1 MGMKTPMLDDT
12 PVLEEVPLFELENQ
26 QREKIESESEDDI
39 EVVWEDE
46 YPNGTILKPTCDTNL
61 DNIHVESLDNITFA
75 TFLGDS
81 HMVYDD
87 ILNKQSNTC
96 FYFREDDSVET
107 CDILIDD
114 HEDSLLIDNEYVC
127 FNFWGGESLNLLH
140 NKLMSEGDDASF
152 YSCEDEGD
160 SSSQIEWGDEMSK
173 CVEEMMEDGN
183 LNLII
188 KKTLIIDVGV
198 YTGVG
203 AAWKT
208 AKIEKGSTVAIFG
221 LGAVGLAVA
230 EGARLRGASKIIGVD
245 LNPDKFELGKK
256 FGLTDFINP
265 KTCGESSVTEAI
277 KKMTD
282 GGVDY
287 SFECIGLAS
296 LMEDAFASSR
306 QGGYTIIL
314 GVEMHGK
321 PISVNPYEL
330 LAEKTII
337 GCNFG
342 GINAKT
348 DIPQLAE
355 KYLKNELNLEG
366 FKTHEVKFQ
375 DINEAFELLEQ
386 KKSLRCIIWMDNN
399 A

>member
-1 MGMKTPMLDDT
+1 MESNNSASETIGKPIKCKGAVCRGPGEAL
-12 PVLEEVPLFELENQ
+12 VIEE
-26 QREKIESESEDDI
+26 I
-39 EVVWEDE
+39 EVDPPKAWEVRVK
-46 YPNGTILKPTCDTNL
+46 ILCTSLCHTDCTLWKL
-61 DNIHVESLDNITFA
+61 DLGPASLFPRILGHEAAGVVESVGENVDEVKVGDMVIPVCRRNCGECKDCKLGRNSVCTKFPVEHYGGMPRDGTTRFRDKDGKGIYHHLWVSSFSEYTVVDISHIVKITPDLPVDKA
-75 TFLGDS
+75 
-81 HMVYDD
+81 
-87 ILNKQSNTC
+87 C
-96 FYFREDDSVET
+96 
-107 CDILIDD
+107 
-114 HEDSLLIDNEYVC
+114 LL
-127 FNFWGGESLNLLH
+127 
-140 NKLMSEGDDASF
+140 
-152 YSCEDEGD
+152 SCC
-160 SSSQIEWGDEMSK
+160 IP
-173 CVEEMMEDGN
+173 
-183 LNLII
+183 
-188 KKTLIIDVGV
+188 
-198 YTGVG
+198 TGVG

-265 KTCGESSVTEAI
+265 KAIGESSVPEAI

-348 DIPQLAE
+348 DIPELAE

-366 FKTHEVKFQ
+366 FKTHEVKFE
-375 DINEAFELLEQ
+375 DIMQAFELLEQ

-399 A
+399 NA